1 MGTQSVTIRFSTEDG
16 AQSLAA
22 CLEQLLSH
30 LNPNPVE
37 ENT

>member
-1 MGTQSVTIRFSTEDG
+1 MGTQVVTIRFSTEEG

-30 LNPNPVE
+30 LNMDSE
-37 ENT
+37 E